1 MSGLRLTIFKGK
13 TMLEF
18 DIAILVGSASA
29 ILMLAFISGLAIS
42 QTKRLQRQ
50 LSSVQTEV
58 GDLKRQLATV
68 NKGSVGVGQHLSA
81 LEKRLLSGLNKVEQ
95 QSLKEMSMLSYGDAS
110 RLIEQGVE
118 PDVLVKRCGMSRAE
132 AELMCKLRKSA

>member
-1 MSGLRLTIFKGK
+1 
-13 TMLEF
+13 MLEF

-42 QTKRLQRQ
+42 QTKRLQRK
-50 LSSVQTEV
+50 LNSLQTEV
-58 GDLKRQLATV
+58 GELKRQLATV